1 MNAHVERVLTAL
13 EGRAQ
18 RPHVFTLGSFDD
30 RTQSVFCRVCQQR
43 TQDIAGPCPGRERN
57 DLAS

>member
-1 MNAHVERVLTAL
+1 MSAHVERVLNAL

-43 TQDIAGPCPGRERN
+43 TSDVAGECPGR
-57 DLAS
+57 AS